1 MEPYVFSRTNIR
13 LGQLALGYN
22 LKVKNANFPI
32 KDANFSIVGRN
43 LFFFYN
49 EAPFDPEQAMS
60 TGNGMQSNDVFSM
73 PSTRSIGF
81 NIKLTF

>member
-13 LGQLALGYN
+13 LGQLALGYT
-22 LKVKNANFPI
+22 LKVKNASLPF
-32 KDANFSIVGRN
+32 KDASFSLVGRN
-43 LFFFYN
+43 LFFFFK
-49 EAPFDPEQAMS
+49 EAPFDPEQSMS

-73 PSTRSIGF
+73 PSTRSVGF